1 MNKMITI
8 VLAISLTACANM
20 TPQQKSVAAIIA
32 GALILG
38 AANKGQSNQC
48 KAPPG
53 GYCVVPSGK

>member
-1 MNKMITI
+1 MNKLIII

-20 TPQQKSVAAIIA
+20 TPQQKSVAAIVA
-32 GALILG
+32 GALIIG
-38 AANKGQSNQC
+38 AVNKNPSQC